1 MKTLSSEPVTADIN
15 NSNTNAYAAAGEPGR
30 RLPRLRLF
38 RFHSIRTRGMVAGT
52 GLVLLVVIVAI
63 AAYSLS
69 LRAY

>member
-1 MKTLSSEPVTADIN
+1 MKTLSSDPVTADTN
-15 NSNTNAYAAAGEPGR
+15 NPNTAYAAAGEPGR

-63 AAYSLS
+63 AA
-69 LRAY
+69 